1 MYNINSIHHG
11 SLHLGESPIWDDRLG
26 QLFYVD
32 ILGKA
37 LYSWEYDNGN
47 IKSFHFPEYISC
59 IALTHDKDMIWVALE
74 SGIYAF
80 HLDTQEKTFI
90 CQPETKSDYR
100 YNDGAVDGNGR
111 WLIGSMNNINNG
123 PKATHLPDASLY
135 QITGANS
142 RTLLEGVT
150 VSNGIAFQAPYLYY
164 IDSKCNN
171 VRKFLY
177 ENNTL
182 QFVEEV
188 FSISDGTTL
197 DGMTISKSNKL
208 YIANWGGQQ
217 ILIFDLSSGKITGAI
232 SVPAV
237 NPTSCTFGGPL
248 LNELF
253 ITTSGISD
261 DNNSLSGVY
270 VVPLEDEGY
279 IENKILNKTTT
290 AT

>member
-1 MYNINSIHHG
+1 
-11 SLHLGESPIWDDRLG
+11 
-26 QLFYVD
+26 
-32 ILGKA
+32 
-37 LYSWEYDNGN
+37 
-47 IKSFHFPEYISC
+47 
-59 IALTHDKDMIWVALE
+59 
-74 SGIYAF
+74 
-80 HLDTQEKTFI
+80 
-90 CQPETKSDYR
+90 
-100 YNDGAVDGNGR
+100 
-111 WLIGSMNNINNG
+111 
-123 PKATHLPDASLY
+123 KATHLPDASLY

-150 VSNGIAFQAPYLYY
+150 VSNGIGFQAPYLYY

-217 ILIFDLSSGKITGAI
+217 ILICDLSSGKITGAI
-232 SVPAV
+232 YVTAV
-237 NPTSCTFGGPL
+237 NSTSCTFWGSL

-253 ITTSGISD
+253 IAASRIRD

-279 IENKILNKTTT
+279 IQNKILNKTTS
-290 AT
+290 AS